1 MLKMLV
7 KKSNLIIPKVVCFAL
22 FATIASLLFDYI
34 PAIADDGNTGSINL
48 LDKENLADLFDIGSG
63 IFAAILST
71 LSLIAYR
78 NLHSKRMLLVSAA
91 FGMFSIHA
99 IVTSIDAILPT
110 IESAVLELI
119 VSATIFVS
127 LTFFFLAIIKKPEI
141 KERELRLRRHRL

>member
-1 MLKMLV
+1 M
-7 KKSNLIIPKVVCFAL
+7 KKINLIIPKVVYFAL
-22 FATIASLLFDYI
+22 FATIPSLLSNYV
-34 PAIADDGNTGSINL
+34 PAIANDGNTGSINI

-63 IFAAILST
+63 IFAAILAT

-99 IVTSIDAILPT
+99 IVTSIDAIMPT
-110 IESAVLELI
+110 IESSVLELI
-119 VSATIFVS
+119 VSVVIFVS

-141 KERELRLRRHRL
+141 NERELRLRRRGL

>member
-1 MLKMLV
+1 MLM
-7 KKSNLIIPKVVCFAL
+7 KKINLIIPMAVYFTL
-22 FATIASLLFDYI
+22 FATITSLLFNYV
-34 PAIADDGNTGSINL
+34 PAVADDTSTSSINL

-63 IFAAILST
+63 IFPAILST

-78 NLHSKRMLLVSAA
+78 KLHSKRMLLVSAA

-99 IVTSIDAILPT
+99 IVTSIDAIMPT
-110 IESAVLELI
+110 IESSVLELI

-141 KERELRLRRHRL
+141 KERELQEELG